1 MKKKPVKKNRVQSNS
16 GGAPT
21 LPKVDSVGYPR
32 PLYGDVEGCLYD
44 IPGYRALGKSSE
56 LPSPLEGKN
65 MIPMPDQ
72 SKIYSLPGRKPQM
85 QKKDEIETLPLPLT
99 AAGAVL
105 PENYLRLAHPVF
117 LTSEESEETLPPL
130 AYTAITCWQNRNWAA
145 AAELRHPS
153 EPVDVRLLMAS
164 VRPELNQA
172 ASLDEQEPQ
181 RWLESSPSDKKIEL
195 QILYF
200 PGVTDRPEEVAL
212 WQDFVGK
219 LQPQSIRLEN
229 LAVEPESFFKI
240 GGSQKG
246 QPMGVISFLAALKE
260 SSPES
265 KLDQV
270 IAYWKEAKKK

>member
-1 MKKKPVKKNRVQSNS
+1 MKKKPVKNKVRLIS

-32 PLYGDVEGCLYD
+32 PLYGDVEGFLYD
-44 IPGYRALGKSSE
+44 IPGYRALGKSGE
-56 LPSPLEGKN
+56 LPVPLEGKEL
-65 MIPMPDQ
+65 IPIPDQ
-72 SKIYSLPGRKPQM
+72 SRIYSLPGRKPQM
-85 QKKDEIETLPLPLT
+85 QKKEEIETLPLPLT
-99 AAGAVL
+99 AVGAVL

-130 AYTAITCWQNRNWAA
+130 AYTAIACWQNRNWVA

-153 EPVDVRLLMAS
+153 EPADVRLLMAS
-164 VRPELNQA
+164 VRSELNQA
-172 ASLDEQEPQ
+172 AKLDDKEPQ
-181 RWLESSPSDKKIEL
+181 RWLDSSPTDKKIEL

-212 WQDFVGK
+212 WQDFVSK

-229 LAVEPESFFKI
+229 LAVEPESFFRLA
-240 GGSQKG
+240 GPQKG
-246 QPMGVISFLAALKE
+246 QPIGVKPFIAALKE
-260 SSPES
+260 ASPKS

-270 IAYWKEAKKK
+270 IAYWKEEKKK